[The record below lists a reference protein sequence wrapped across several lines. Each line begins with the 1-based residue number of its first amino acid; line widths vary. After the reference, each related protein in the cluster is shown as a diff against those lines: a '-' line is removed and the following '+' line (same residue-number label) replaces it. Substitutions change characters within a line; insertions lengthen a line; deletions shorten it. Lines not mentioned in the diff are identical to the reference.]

1 MLHDLWSIDRDRR
14 ATLPGAR
21 FGAGATLVDTH
32 GTYLLDGAA
41 VNVRSV
47 EYTWYRA
54 RTACLW
60 DLLLRLDV
68 RYVFARTGSLD
79 LWPAELQ
86 PLATALTPLSSLGQ
100 AYALDRR
107 FLERR
112 RADDPTCATS
122 SRGQAGADPSVSP
135 GGPADRPRAAR
146 QRRDARP
153 VPRRGPSPGERDRS
167 SLPAGH

>member
-21 FGAGATLVDTH
+21 FGAGATLDDTH
-32 GTYLLDGAA
+32 GPCLLDGAA

-79 LWPAELQ
+79 LWPAELR

-135 GGPADRPRAAR
+135 GGPADRARAAR

-167 SLPAGH
+167 SLTAGH